1 PNKELKEAIDG
12 ISSGFLDIPKKFN
25 PYTFLFSRLKLKW
38 DPDYQSFLS
47 KEKKIGVT
55 SINGESINKM
65 LDCTIEFRMPS
76 NEDDRLYVY
85 LKSPSEL
92 YYYFGFKQGILEI
105 TSNNPSFME
114 ALTGLKNKDLIQK
127 MPDGETYEI
136 QAVEPSVAKIF
147 LRRIQAA
154 GK

>member
-1 PNKELKEAIDG
+1 
-12 ISSGFLDIPKKFN
+12 
-25 PYTFLFSRLKLKW
+25 
-38 DPDYQSFLS
+38 
-47 KEKKIGVT
+47 
-55 SINGESINKM
+55 M
-65 LDCTIEFRMPS
+65 DCTIEFRMPS
-76 NEDDRLYVY
+76 NEDDRLYIY

-105 TSNNPSFME
+105 TSNNPTFME
-114 ALTGLKNKDLIQK
+114 ALTGLKNKDLVQK